1 MLEVDV
7 LVSRGIIFFR
17 LVGELNPITI
27 HDFDQKLNYLLY
39 QQGMIFFVF
48 NLQELS
54 ISDQKIL
61 SHLWNKLI
69 EIFLSCGKVVM
80 CGLNEFCKRKLGT
93 QEKLFYVDSEYEAFQ
108 YFSV

>member
-27 HDFDQKLNYLLY
+27 HDF
-39 QQGMIFFVF
+39 
-48 NLQELS
+48 
-54 ISDQKIL
+54 DQKIL